1 MATEKLSVI
10 EFAKKRMME
19 EAKNNEEQSVL
30 YWAAY
35 LDGANAQLRED
46 KSRIADVYPGV
57 EIHECL
63 PCGSY
68 EQRLKAIG
76 KGGIH
81 DQA

>member
-19 EAKNNEEQSVL
+19 EANNGEELSVL

-46 KSRIADVYPGV
+46 KSRIADVYRDACMDGRV
-57 EIHECL
+57 RRAERWL
-63 PCGSY
+63 G
-68 EQRLKAIG
+68 
-76 KGGIH
+76 
-81 DQA
+81 

>member
-19 EAKNNEEQSVL
+19 EAHNGEEQSVL

-46 KSRIADVYPGV
+46 KSKMADTYYAA
-57 EIHECL
+57 CL
-63 PCGSY
+63 DG
-68 EQRLKAIG
+68 RARRANDTAG
-76 KGGIH
+76 T
-81 DQA
+81 

>member
-19 EAKNNEEQSVL
+19 EAHNGEEQSVL

-46 KSRIADVYPGV
+46 KSRIADV
-57 EIHECL
+57 
-63 PCGSY
+63 
-68 EQRLKAIG
+68 
-76 KGGIH
+76 
-81 DQA
+81 

>member
-19 EAKNNEEQSVL
+19 EAKNGEDRNVM

-46 KSRIADVYPGV
+46 KSRIADVYWDACMDGRV
-57 EIHECL
+57 RRAERWL
-63 PCGSY
+63 G
-68 EQRLKAIG
+68 
-76 KGGIH
+76 
-81 DQA
+81 

>member
-19 EAKNNEEQSVL
+19 EAHNGEEQSVV

-46 KSRIADVYPGV
+46 KSRLIGEYYKA
-57 EIHECL
+57 CL
-63 PCGSY
+63 DGRVRR
-68 EQRLKAIG
+68 E
-76 KGGIH
+76 
-81 DQA
+81 

>member
-19 EAKNNEEQSVL
+19 EAQNGEEQSVL

-46 KSRIADVYPGV
+46 KSRIADVYWDACMDGRV
-57 EIHECL
+57 RRAERWL
-63 PCGSY
+63 G
-68 EQRLKAIG
+68 
-76 KGGIH
+76 
-81 DQA
+81 

>member
-19 EAKNNEEQSVL
+19 EAHNGEEQSVV

-46 KSRIADVYPGV
+46 KSRLIDEYYKA
-57 EIHECL
+57 CL
-63 PCGSY
+63 DGRSRAA
-68 EQRLKAIG
+68 ERWLG
-76 KGGIH
+76 
-81 DQA
+81 

>member
-19 EAKNNEEQSVL
+19 EAQNGEEQSVL

-46 KSRIADVYPGV
+46 KSRIADVYWDACMDGRV
-57 EIHECL
+57 RSAERWL
-63 PCGSY
+63 G
-68 EQRLKAIG
+68 
-76 KGGIH
+76 
-81 DQA
+81 